1 MSDTK
6 VNSTLL
12 KNVNR
17 KKILAVIDEAKR
29 ISRVEIKDILKK
41 NGKTVTNIINS
52 LIDDGLVMSVG
63 FSHFTGGRRREVLS
77 INPEY
82 GYLVGIHLGVQRL
95 SGIITDFKY
104 KIIAEEK
111 VSVSSEESTESLI
124 EKIKKIVRFLI
135 KHNNIDEAKILK
147 IGFVANG
154 LYNNKTG
161 EWILSVNNPNWK
173 NIQIRDI
180 LFNIYSV
187 PVLLENNSRAMALF
201 EKTFGNAK
209 NVKNFIYINLGIG
222 ISSVFFDNGHVYKG
236 TTNKA
241 GELGHTVVVANGQL
255 CSCGNRGCL
264 ETVASGWAIIKTVK
278 EKIKDGAR
286 TEIFELCNNNIEDLN
301 IEMVFQAFDNGD
313 ELAKE
318 VLESAGNYLGI
329 AVANLIN
336 LYDPRLVVLGGNF
349 AEMSKLFIEKL
360 KGKIKKYILPLSTED
375 VVIMSSLIEDNTALL
390 GAVTLVRDT
399 YFNITEI

>member
-1 MSDTK
+1 MPDTK

-17 KKILAVIDEAKR
+17 KKILAVIDKTDR
-29 ISRVEIKDILKK
+29 ISRVEIKDTLKK

-82 GYLVGIHLGVQRL
+82 GYLLGIHLGIQRL

-111 VSVSSEESTESLI
+111 ISVSSDESAESLI
-124 EKIKKIVRFLI
+124 EKIKKILQFLI
-135 KHNNIDEAKILK
+135 NHNNIDKNKILK

-173 NIQIRDI
+173 NIPIREI
-180 LFNIYSV
+180 LSKIYSV
-187 PVLLENNSRAMALF
+187 PVLLENNSRAMALW
-201 EKTFGNAK
+201 EKTFGNARNAK
-209 NVKNFIYINLGIG
+209 IFIYINLGIG
-222 ISSVFFDNGHVYKG
+222 ISSVFFNNGRIYEG
-236 TTNKA
+236 INNKA
-241 GELGHTVVVANGQL
+241 GELGHTVVVPNGQL

-264 ETVASGWAIIKTVK
+264 ETVASGWAILGTIK
-278 EKIKDGAR
+278 EKVKNGAK
-286 TEIFELCNNNIEDLN
+286 TEILDLCNNNIEDLN
-301 IEMVFQAFDNGD
+301 IDMVFQALVNGD

-318 VLESAGNYLGI
+318 VFESASSYLGI
-329 AVANLIN
+329 AIANLIN
-336 LYDPRLVVLGGNF
+336 LYDPCLVVLGGNF
-349 AEMSKLFIEKL
+349 AKMSRLFIEKL
-360 KGKIKKYILPLSTED
+360 KEKIKKYVFPLSTED
-375 VVIMSSLIEDNTALL
+375 VVIVSSSIQDNTALL
-390 GAVTLVRDT
+390 GAITLVRDT
-399 YFNITEI
+399 YFHITEI